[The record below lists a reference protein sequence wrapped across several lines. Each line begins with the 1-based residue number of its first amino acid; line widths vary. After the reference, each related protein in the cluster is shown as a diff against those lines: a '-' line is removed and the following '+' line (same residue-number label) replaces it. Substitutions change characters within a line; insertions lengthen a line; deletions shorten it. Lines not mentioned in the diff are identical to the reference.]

1 MTSII
6 THVSRLHLNSDDFI
20 DFLIHLIKKYNIP
33 AQLLELE
40 LTESACFEDIDKF
53 LDILNTLKKYGFNI
67 AMDDFGV
74 GYSSLNMLKDIQIDI
89 LKLDMGFLKS
99 SDHSAKGGNI
109 LAAIM
114 QMAHSLKMQTIAEG
128 VETKEQVEFLKKIG
142 CQCVQGF
149 YFAKPM
155 PAQEYERLFLE

>member
-1 MTSII
+1 MNL
-6 THVSRLHLNSDDFI
+6 RE
-20 DFLIHLIKKYNIP
+20 KY
-33 AQLLELE
+33 QLPSQYLELE
-40 LTESACFEDIDKF
+40 ITESAYTEDPEQIITITRQLREAGF
-53 LDILNTLKKYGFNI
+53 VIL
-67 AMDDFGV
+67 MDDFGA
-74 GYSSLNMLKDIQIDI
+74 GYSSLNMLKDIQIDV

-109 LAAIM
+109 LTAILK
-114 QMAHSLKMQTIAEG
+114 MAESLKMQTIAEG

-149 YFAKPM
+149 YFARPM